1 MVKLCKIV
9 LVHYTSDTSG
19 SVLDDPMAWRR
30 DIACVLSG
38 SVCSESSTRFSK
50 DALLYKSI
58 RPSQAL
64 HAFRGRFVLAT
75 HLDVDC
81 STCISILPA
90 YQGQVMKV
98 LMKSLVDVSIAQG
111 CHIRS

>member
-1 MVKLCKIV
+1 MVKLSWYITL
-9 LVHYTSDTSG
+9 LVPSWMIRPWLGAGET
-19 SVLDDPMAWRR
+19 
-30 DIACVLSG
+30 LSFEWE
-38 SVCSESSTRFSK
+38 CLQRSESSTRFSK